1 MQIHIFMTKRIGP
14 RQKFLSPIKYYNKH
28 CTLDI
33 SCLITYFF
41 TVRSCVT
48 SRIGPGIEEGS
59 VVIFL
64 NISITPSV
72 PISFTDLLFWIIQT

>member
-1 MQIHIFMTKRIGP
+1 MHRIRSSVIAHVP
-14 RQKFLSPIKYYNKH
+14 MP
-28 CTLDI
+28 
-33 SCLITYFF
+33 CLITYFSI
-41 TVRSCVT
+41 VRSCVT
-48 SRIGPGIEEGS
+48 LRIGPGIEEES